1 MRHQSREIA
10 LQILF
15 QMEFAPQIRI
25 SQFMEL
31 YGETFNQNTLNYADI
46 IVQGVRTHLEKID
59 QMIQSASSHWK
70 ISRMAIIDRNILRMA
85 TYEMKFMP
93 DSLKPNIVINE
104 SIELAKKYGAEESS
118 KFVNGLLD
126 QISRSQA

>member
-85 TYEMKFMP
+85 TFEMKFMP
-93 DSLKPNIVINE
+93 DALKPNIVINE